1 LLKFISILLALLLIQ
16 CGQSPEDSLQQTPT
30 MAAAPVAPD
39 LPPPPGLVAE
49 GAQWETLAEGYIYSE
64 GPAADSDG
72 NVFYA
77 EAVFMHLYKVDAEG
91 RVTQFDA
98 NTEMTMGLVM
108 GPDGLLYGCR
118 NRAGQ
123 IVRYDPNSNP
133 ATYEVLLEGEV
144 TPLKNKPT
152 APGEFCND
160 MAISSQGLLWFT
172 DRINRRVILL
182 RPDGSSATVASGWR
196 PNGIVLSA
204 DQQTLVVTDS
214 DVAVLHA
221 FAVASDGTLL
231 EKPGLFDPV
240 RTVESLG
247 KEVIAPGRP
256 GTDGMTVDSDGR
268 YYLASFYGIQIF
280 DRKGKYV
287 GVIKRPSEFV
297 SNLTFGGPE
306 YGYLYATGR
315 NGIYRLKMQVRGVGR

>member
-1 LLKFISILLALLLIQ
+1 MKYLLILLALLLIQ
-16 CGQSPEDSLQQTPT
+16 CGQPSEETVQQAPT
-30 MAAAPVAPD
+30 MNTAPVAPD
-39 LPPPPGLVAE
+39 LPPPPGLLAD
-49 GAQWETLAEGYIYSE
+49 GAHWETLAEGYIYSE
-64 GPAADSDG
+64 GPAADTSG

-77 EAVFMHLYKVDAEG
+77 EAVFMHLYKVDAAGE
-91 RVTQFDA
+91 VSQFDV

-123 IVRYDPNSNP
+123 IVRYDPDSSP
-133 ATYEVLLEGEV
+133 AEYEVLLEGEI
-144 TPLKNKPT
+144 TPLPNKPA

-172 DRINRRVILL
+172 DRINKRVILL

-204 DQQTLVVTDS
+204 DQQTLAVTDS
-214 DVAVLHA
+214 NIAVLHA
-221 FAVASDGTLL
+221 FEVASDGTLQ
-231 EKPGLFDPV
+231 EKAGFFESI

-247 KEVIAPGRP
+247 QENVASGRP

-268 YYLASFYGIQIF
+268 FYVASFYGIQVF
-280 DRKGKYV
+280 GSDGKYV
-287 GVIKRPSEFV
+287 GVIKKPAGFV
-297 SNLTFGGPE
+297 SNLTFGGPD

-315 NGIYRLKMQVRGVGR
+315 NGIYRIQMQVQGVGR